1 MKLEIWKKLSNSV
14 FEMTDGRRLHMFG
27 TCRLPDGRIVSAQ
40 YSDTWRFIKIS
51 GGNRKRGLMAWAQSL

>member
-1 MKLEIWKKLSNSV
+1 MKLEIWKKLSNAV
-14 FEMTDGRRLHMFG
+14 FEMTDGRRLHMIG